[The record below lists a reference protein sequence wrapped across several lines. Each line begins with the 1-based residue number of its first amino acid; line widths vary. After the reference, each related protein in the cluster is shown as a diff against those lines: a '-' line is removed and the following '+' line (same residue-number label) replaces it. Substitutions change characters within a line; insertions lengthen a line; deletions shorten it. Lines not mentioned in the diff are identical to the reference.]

1 MCFVHAKSTFQT
13 DSKSASQDF
22 SKTLLVSK
30 LLVNQW
36 GRIGLSADTT
46 SAHPPT
52 LDNIKSPQTFINE
65 VFRVNGYQQR
75 AGLAIAGL
83 AVGVVGFG
91 AMVQPAHA
99 AQTEITNLQLAP
111 TSNGI
116 QLTLQVQGNMRPPV
130 FSVNRGNSSIVDIS
144 NAQLRLP
151 NGSGFTQ
158 PNPVDGI
165 GAVQV
170 LQLNPDT
177 VRVIVEGT
185 GAAPIA
191 DVTRRDSAQGLMV
204 MNFDRASGVA
214 SSGIPEVGGQPAPTG
229 QYPSAVPPYIPR
241 ASAPPVG
248 DLSVGSVN
256 VEPDRIELGSSQIIP
271 KLLLR
276 DAPVREVLTLL
287 GRSSGVN
294 VAYAE
299 GEGDDAGGP
308 TISLDIENESV
319 DDVFNYVV
327 RLSGLQANRVGQ
339 TIFVGKTLPGDA
351 QNRIVRTIRLNQMRA
366 TATTTYET
374 SIETQADTGGSVGST
389 SSGGTTTAQT
399 GINRNVNVTDQ
410 VEGTGAKE
418 ILESYGANGGSE
430 GGSTLLTG
438 LEVVADSRTNSLTL
452 VGPPRKVEI
461 ASQLLTQLDVRKRQV
476 AVNIKFVDVN
486 LINQKFSDADL
497 QFKFS
502 DNLGIGLIPGG
513 KDGAIG
519 SSFGAIFGTA
529 VNPTNVVTNLTT
541 TFLGKLFAEVKNEN
555 AKVLMSPT
563 LIVQEGSSA
572 QLNLTKQ
579 IFSGFETSRTTSASS
594 SGAETQAETRKPIIQ
609 NAGVIMNVNVD
620 RIDDNGFVTLSLA
633 PEVSIVG
640 AESFND
646 QGTVAKLLEQ
656 RRLETGILRM
666 RDGQT
671 LVLAGIIKDE
681 DRVTVSK
688 IPLLGDIPIL
698 GRLFRDEDTR
708 RERSEL
714 VVLVTP
720 QIMDDSDQSSFGY
733 QYRPSPE
740 VEPLLRQP

>member
-1 MCFVHAKSTFQT
+1 
-13 DSKSASQDF
+13 
-22 SKTLLVSK
+22 
-30 LLVNQW
+30 
-36 GRIGLSADTT
+36 
-46 SAHPPT
+46 
-52 LDNIKSPQTFINE
+52 
-65 VFRVNGYQQR
+65 VNGYQQR

-99 AQTEITNLQLAP
+99 AQTEITNLQLVP

-158 PNPVDGI
+158 PSPVDGI

-204 MNFDRASGVA
+204 MNFDRASSIA
-214 SSGIPEVGGQPAPTG
+214 STEIPGAGSQPAPTG
-229 QYPSAVPPYIPR
+229 QYPSAVPPYTPR

-248 DLSVGSVN
+248 DISVGGVN

-374 SIETQADTGGSVGST
+374 SIETQADTGGSVGNT
-389 SSGGTTTAQT
+389 SSGGTSTAQT
-399 GINRNVNVTDQ
+399 GINRNVNVSDQ

-418 ILESYGANGGSE
+418 ILESYGANGGNDE
-430 GGSTLLTG
+430 GGSTLLEG

-452 VGPPRKVEI
+452 VGTPRKVEV

-486 LINQKFSDADL
+486 LLNQKFSDADL

-579 IFSGFETSRTTSASS
+579 IFSGFETTRTESASS
-594 SGAETQAETRKPIIQ
+594 SGAATQSETRKPIIQ
-609 NAGVIMNVNVD
+609 NAGVIMNVNID

-656 RRLETGILRM
+656 RRLETGILRI

-681 DRVTVSK
+681 DRITVSK

-698 GRLFRDEDTR
+698 GRLFRDEDKR
-708 RERSEL
+708 KERSEL

-720 QIMDDSDQSSFGY
+720 QVMDDSDQSSFGY

-740 VEPLLRQP
+740 AEPLLRQP